1 VTAPRQSGLLNTVSI
16 VLLAA
21 YPLAVY
27 VLVERGGLRL
37 AGLVLLAAVALRALS
52 PGAVQG
58 PALAALGMGAA
69 FAAGITLGGSEVLA
83 RLYPVAVSAALL
95 AAFGATLLR
104 PPSMVERIARAGG
117 GELDAAAVRYTRTLT
132 AVWCGF
138 FFLNGCVA
146 LGTALLGSREAWTLY
161 NGLVS
166 YLLVGALLAGERIV
180 RPTLRRCLAESAL
193 R

>member
-132 AVWCGF
+132 AGWCGF
-138 FFLNGCVA
+138 FCLSGCVA

-180 RPTLRRCLAESAL
+180 RPTLRRRLAESAL